1 MVEVTA
7 PHISDLELGKRRP
20 SPDLLDRIAKAL
32 QIKLEELEDL
42 DTRVRPELKQ
52 WMDERPAVG
61 QLLRRLK
68 EARDSDQ
75 LLRKLRNIVEKETKG
90 RP

>member
-1 MVEVTA
+1 
-7 PHISDLELGKRRP
+7 
-20 SPDLLDRIAKAL
+20 
-32 QIKLEELEDL
+32 LEELEDL

-68 EARDSDQ
+68 EARDSDK
-75 LLRKLRNIVEKETKG
+75 LLRKLRNIVEEEIKG